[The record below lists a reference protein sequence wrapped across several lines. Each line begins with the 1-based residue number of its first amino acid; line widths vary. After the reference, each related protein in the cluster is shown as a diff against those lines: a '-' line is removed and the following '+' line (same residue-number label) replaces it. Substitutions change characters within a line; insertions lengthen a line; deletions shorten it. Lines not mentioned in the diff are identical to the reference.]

1 MQKYHGVYQLF
12 SENKVNRMQVQLEF
26 ADKQVRDFRQKL
38 DEAGSALLGDNTE
51 FLKMKKESDVSLMGK
66 KSIAFMYFR
75 KPFIKRYAN
84 ITLEIHLHI

>member
-1 MQKYHGVYQLF
+1 M
-12 SENKVNRMQVQLEF
+12 NRMQVQLEF

-84 ITLEIHLHI
+84 ANITLEKHLHILFRS